1 MKKQYIAEINK
12 LLLYA
17 DDNLLDF
24 VLLFLQ
30 KSIKHSSKK
39 H

>member
-1 MKKQYIAEINK
+1 MKKQYISEINK
-12 LLLYA
+12 LLLCA
-17 DDNLLDF
+17 DDSLLDF

-30 KSIKHSSKK
+30 KSIKYSSKK